1 MDYRIFLA
9 RLADIFDRTLADDA
23 DDFTIT
29 PGEESGEW
37 DSLATL
43 ATIAL
48 LHEAFG
54 RKFPL
59 KALQSCSSA
68 KDVYRLA
75 EAETSTESRE
85 GAQ

>member
-1 MDYRIFLA
+1 MDYIKFLT
-9 RLADIFDRTLADDA
+9 RLADIFDRTLDDGA
-23 DDFTIT
+23 DDFAIA

-59 KALQSCSSA
+59 KALQSCGSA
-68 KDVYRLA
+68 KDVYRLG
-75 EAETSTESRE
+75 EAETSKESRE